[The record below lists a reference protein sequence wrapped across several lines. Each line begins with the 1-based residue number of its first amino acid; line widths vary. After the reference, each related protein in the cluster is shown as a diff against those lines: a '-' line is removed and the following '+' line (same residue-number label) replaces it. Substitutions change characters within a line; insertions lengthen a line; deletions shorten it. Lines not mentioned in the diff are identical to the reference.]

1 MVIFTSVELLI
12 NAFYD
17 GNFLLLLTLSL
28 AFLDFQELA
37 ASRQELLG

>member
-1 MVIFTSVELLI
+1 MVILTSVELQI
-12 NAFYD
+12 SAFHD
-17 GNFLLLLTLSL
+17 GYFLLLLTLSL